1 VSRATTTTPQ
11 QTIQDSSWKP
21 PPPDRGDILV
31 RVQACG
37 LSDAEHALNTGAMSV
52 HDAAYVSGINA
63 AGTVIAAGDHVA
75 RFAVGD
81 DVFGQFL
88 CESWA
93 SAQAPF
99 ARTTANG
106 PHVEHRPEGLDPVAA
121 AALAHD
127 GLTAKTIL
135 RTADLQPGQTALV
148 IGATSRAGTVLLP
161 LLADAGARVIAGATP
176 DEADYVRALGAAD
189 TIQYRTADPVA
200 DVLISHPDVDLL
212 IDLVSFQEPYFITG
226 IARHGTIV
234 TALPRTDEPGIP
246 RIPITAE
253 PGDLTA
259 LAQHALNRRQPAEA
273 AHTQPV
279 RTVAPAPPADRA
291 APTRPCRLRG
301 AARSINR
308 NLGKLVRARLSNV

>member
-1 VSRATTTTPQ
+1 VSRATITTPQ
-11 QTIQDSSWKP
+11 QTIQQSS
-21 PPPDRGDILV
+21 PPDRGEIVV

-37 LSDAEHALNTGAMSV
+37 LSDVEHAISTGLMS
-52 HDAAYVSGINA
+52 SLSA
-63 AGTVIAAGDHVA
+63 AGTVIAAGDRVR

-81 DVFGQFL
+81 DVFGDFL
-88 CESWA
+88 AESWASA

-291 APTRPCRLRG
+291 APTRPRRLRG

-308 NLGKLVRARLSNV
+308 NLGKIVRARLSNV